1 MRKDRGIFIDQPV
14 KNFDRQLEFD
24 GTWHIN
30 ESAGADLGTMERG
43 KLGRTE
49 NSRLGHEMFAHE
61 IFVLDQSSLERLKNN
76 TSPAQRFRKG
86 VALEQ
91 LIVRKNQAPRF
102 SVEHGRAF
110 QNFDLLIVGRCI
122 CKSIGRKI
130 ERIDVGKSPGLIF
143 ARRIGHRGKFA
154 PTLLPL
160 LLKPQGEITRSFL
173 WGGDDGGIYG
183 RRLCHFLKDSS
194 SVAHFARP
202 KMRSEAN

>member
-86 VALEQ
+86 VTLEQ
-91 LIVRKNQAPRF
+91 LIVRENQTPRF
-102 SVEHGRAF
+102 AIERRRSF
-110 QNFDLLIVGRCI
+110 KDFDLLIVGRCI
-122 CKSIGRKI
+122 TQSIGRKI
-130 ERIDVGKSPGLIF
+130 ERTDVGKSPGLIF
-143 ARRIGHRGKFA
+143 ARRIGRRGKFA
-154 PTLLPL
+154 PALFLL
-160 LLKPQGEITRSFL
+160 LLKPPREITRTL
-173 WGGDDGGIYG
+173 LRRGDDGGIYG

-202 KMRSEAN
+202 KMRSQAN